1 MKALNLTNKSGA
13 CPDHSRGGYTIIET
27 MIAVSLF
34 LIIVVA
40 GIGALLNAN
49 LAHNKSSD
57 MRSIMDNLTFIMEDI
72 SRNARTGYDY
82 RCYTGPLSFSDPEIS
97 TPQSCFNGWAIAF
110 EESHGDNLSTNDQ
123 WVYKIESVGGDPFA
137 IYKSTEGGAK
147 GTFYKIS
154 DSAVRISPDSTFSV
168 LGAEHPGDTL
178 GLTGDRQQPLI
189 TVKLMGEIEYKGI
202 MTPFSLQTSIT
213 QRLIDVTP

>member
-1 MKALNLTNKSGA
+1 MRNIFLKNYSAFSRKSNF
-13 CPDHSRGGYTIIET
+13 GGYTIIET

-34 LIIVVA
+34 LIIVVT

-49 LAHNKSSD
+49 LAHNKSAD

-82 RCYTGPLSFSDPEIS
+82 RCYTGPLDFSDPQVA
-97 TPQSCFNGWAIAF
+97 TPQSCASGWALAF
-110 EESHGDNLSTNDQ
+110 EEAHGDKLSLDDQ
-123 WVYKIESVGGDPFA
+123 WVYKIESVGGEPFA
-137 IYKSTEGGAK
+137 IYKSTQGGAK

-168 LGAEHPGDTL
+168 LGAENPLYPDQ
-178 GLTGDRQQPLI
+178 QQPMI
-189 TVKLMGEIEYKGI
+189 TIRLMGEIEYKGVL
-202 MTPFSLQTSIT
+202 TPFSLQTSVT
-213 QRLIDVTP
+213 QRLIDITS